1 MLQSFVLLAF
11 EPNLS
16 VTAHTSGNLPETSPA
31 GTPHSNNTSTRLC
44 TTTADY
50 IKMCLFSPDKRKK
63 EEKKLMQSREKSS
76 SSEKKKKRKRNEN
89 TPIREMRDRLY

>member
-50 IKMCLFSPDKRKK
+50 IKMCLFSPEKKK
-63 EEKKLMQSREKSS
+63 ERRKKLMQPREKNS
-76 SSEKKKKRKRNEN
+76 SSEKKRKKKKK
-89 TPIREMRDRLY
+89 

>member
-76 SSEKKKKRKRNEN
+76 SSEKRKRNEN
-89 TPIREMRDRLY
+89 TPIREMRDRLH

>member
-16 VTAHTSGNLPETSPA
+16 VTAHTSDNLPETSPA

-50 IKMCLFSPDKRKK
+50 TKMCLFSPEKKERKK
-63 EEKKLMQSREKSS
+63 KKKLMQSREKSS
-76 SSEKKKKRKRNEN
+76 SLEKRKKK
-89 TPIREMRDRLY
+89 